1 MRFLRWLIAIVV
13 ILGLIWFIAP
23 EEPVDREISFDASTI
38 GPDLDGYL
46 ATAEAAFTDIVPGA
60 AKRIVWAGAKGVKT
74 PLAIVYLHGFSATA
88 EEIRPVPDDVA
99 KALGANL
106 YFTRLAGHGRG
117 GAAMAEATAGDWLED
132 TAEAIAIGR
141 SLGDRV
147 LVIGTSTGATLAA
160 LAATDPA
167 LTADVAGM
175 VMISPNFR
183 VASKAAMILDMP
195 FARWWGPMVAGE
207 TRSFKPHNEK
217 HAAHWTTSY
226 PTIALFPMA
235 ALLREARAEDYAKAK
250 MPLLVIYSPEDKV
263 IDPTAIPP
271 VTDAW
276 GGPVQLEARTME
288 AGDDPYSHVIA
299 GDVLSPG
306 QNAAVVTLITDW
318 AGKAF

>member
-1 MRFLRWLIAIVV
+1 
-13 ILGLIWFIAP
+13 
-23 EEPVDREISFDASTI
+23 
-38 GPDLDGYL
+38 
-46 ATAEAAFTDIVPGA
+46 
-60 AKRIVWAGAKGVKT
+60 
-74 PLAIVYLHGFSATA
+74 
-88 EEIRPVPDDVA
+88 
-99 KALGANL
+99 
-106 YFTRLAGHGRG
+106 
-117 GAAMAEATAGDWLED
+117 
-132 TAEAIAIGR
+132 
-141 SLGDRV
+141 
-147 LVIGTSTGATLAA
+147 
-160 LAATDPA
+160 
-167 LTADVAGM
+167 